1 MDLRALPLIEV
12 DRSGLFQVSSEALD
26 FLRSVKKPIA
36 VISIAGAYRSGKSF
50 LMNRLLLNRFSGFQT
65 APTIQACTKGLWVW
79 NQPLDVTSSDG
90 VECSLLVV
98 DSEGLGDT
106 NEDANHD
113 TRIYMLAML
122 LSSMFLFNGK
132 IAIDEH
138 SLSTMALMLEMC
150 KNLQVRGEGSE
161 EELASYF
168 PSLLWVIRDFS
179 LRLEGPDGLPL
190 TMTQYLGMSLEDQK
204 GTSNAVETK
213 NRARR
218 LIKHFFRE
226 RDCFGLIRPTEDE
239 RALQNLID
247 DSQLR
252 PEFLAQIHDLY
263 SLVMKRIKPKRMR
276 GKLLSGELLGSL
288 AISYT
293 TAINQGGVPNI
304 LSSWSNVC
312 RGENQRLVR
321 EAEEQYEAVVAAKVG
336 EQLVSEE
343 ELAGVHKA
351 AKADI
356 LVALKAQTVGSTEE
370 VTPFIAQALSKI
382 KEKYASFRQSNERR
396 ITTKCEALMKMFGDE
411 AIAKLRSSQY
421 RSLPDYR
428 KDLELYV
435 GEMRKRAPVTLRT
448 EIRIREVMERMTM
461 EAGDYLTRVSET
473 EKDNEVRKL
482 KEGLSAAQGQL
493 GDKKEEWERERKQLQ
508 SRLQEAETSL
518 NSAKAQTIS
527 LSSRVEDLLSD
538 RKHAEETFREQLQ
551 QQREDSRE
559 RYDEL
564 KQRFQQA
571 QQTIADL
578 NKNYAKEAAE
588 LKKDLSLARQEV
600 EYRAKECEEGK
611 KKRAELEEDC
621 RTNRSEILRLKHQI
635 DSLESDLK
643 QASSHPQT
651 AEPSPDLLAE
661 KQRLLNQVELLKSQ
675 LTERQSVQDVLMSAL
690 QSRASEQPRSTE
702 RALETATNLA
712 SALERNEQRCGMLE
726 KKVEMLKRY
735 HKMVKNCAAMQC
747 KLCSK
752 TVGSAVFGAHLTV
765 CVREGAR
772 TTSTPHT
779 PMSISI
785 TQASVRE
792 DSESRSYTE
801 YLITVTYRGKTWT
814 VNRRYKLFSQLNE
827 QLEKDFSSV
836 EMPEEAEMFR
846 RSITV
851 GGKPKTIDERR
862 KALQSY
868 LNQLAATQG
877 IRESHWLLGFL
888 GVDQYFPEDL
898 CKPDDL
904 SRSQSLTDSYSRSV
918 SLFEPIHSPSRPE
931 DVDFS

>member
-12 DRSGLFQVSSEALD
+12 DRLGLFQVSTEALD

-79 NQPLDVTSSDG
+79 NQPLDLTTSDG

-161 EELASYF
+161 EDLASYF

-179 LRLEGPDGLPL
+179 LRLEGQDGLPM
-190 TMTQYLGMSLEDQK
+190 TMTQYLALSLEDQK

-239 RALQNLID
+239 RDLQNLTS

-252 PEFLAQIHDLY
+252 PDFLAQIHDLY

-276 GKLLSGELLGSL
+276 GRMLTGELLGSL
-288 AISYT
+288 AMSYT
-293 TAINQGGVPNI
+293 AAINQGGVPNI

-312 RGENQRLVR
+312 RGENQRLVT
-321 EAEEQYEAVVAAKVG
+321 EAEERYEALMAEKVG
-336 EQLVSEE
+336 EQLVGEE
-343 ELAGVHKA
+343 ELASIHKA
-351 AKADI
+351 AKTGI
-356 LVALKAQTVGSTEE
+356 LAALKSQTVGSTEE
-370 VTPFIAQALSKI
+370 VAPFVAQAISKI
-382 KEKYASFRQSNERR
+382 KEKYVFFRQANERR

-411 AIAKLRSSQY
+411 ALGKLRSNHY

-435 GEMRKRAPVTLRT
+435 GEMRKRAPVTQRT
-448 EIRIREVMERMTM
+448 EIRIREVMEKMSL
-461 EAGDYLTRVSET
+461 EAGEYLARAVET
-473 EKDNEVRKL
+473 EKENEVRKL
-482 KEGLSAAQGQL
+482 RETLSAVQAQL
-493 GDKKEEWERERKQLQ
+493 GERKEDWEKERKQLQ
-508 SRLQEAETSL
+508 SQLQAVETDLHS
-518 NSAKAQTIS
+518 SKAQATA
-527 LSSRVEDLLSD
+527 LSSRVEDLLTD
-538 RKHAEETFREQLQ
+538 RTRTEESFREQLQ

-559 RYDEL
+559 RYEEL

-571 QQTIADL
+571 QQTIVEL
-578 NKNYAKEAAE
+578 NKNYARDVAE
-588 LKKDLSLARQEV
+588 LKKDLSLARQEA
-600 EYRAKECEEGK
+600 EYKGKESEEGK

-621 RTNRSEILRLKHQI
+621 RTNRSELLRLKHLI
-635 DSLESDLK
+635 DSLESDLM
-643 QASSHPQT
+643 QARSVPPAS
-651 AEPSPDLLAE
+651 EPSPELLAE
-661 KQRLLNQVELLKSQ
+661 RQRLQSQVEMLKSQ
-675 LTERQSVQDVLMSAL
+675 LTERQSVQDVLMTAL
-690 QSRASEQPRSTE
+690 QSRATEQPRSTE

-712 SALERNEQRCGMLE
+712 SALERTEQRCGMLE
-726 KKVEMLKRY
+726 KKVETLKRF

-747 KLCSK
+747 RLCSK
-752 TVGSAVFGAHLTV
+752 TLGSAMFGAHLTV
-765 CVREGAR
+765 CMREGGRAA
-772 TTSTPHT
+772 STPSL

-792 DSESRSYTE
+792 DSDSRSYTE

-827 QLEKDFSSV
+827 QLERDFPNV
-836 EMPEEAEMFR
+836 DMPEEAEMFR

-851 GGKPKTIDERR
+851 GVKPKTIDERR

-877 IRESHWLLGFL
+877 LRESHWLLTFL
-888 GVDQYFPEDL
+888 GVEQYFPEDFG
-898 CKPDDL
+898 KPDDL
-904 SRSQSLTDSYSRSV
+904 SRSHSINDSYSRSL
-918 SLFEPIHSPSRPE
+918 SLFDSIHSPSRPE